1 METLNIAQE
10 KQRIQDQMEKLSEQF
25 ALLTRYEEL
34 AGSSEVSAS
43 PKMPKVTKTKAE
55 KTPKAPKSPP
65 PDGQKR
71 RGRPPGSK
79 NKPKDGSAPA
89 TSTESANAD
98 KPMKLP
104 EMLLTFINETKKP
117 LRLKDFVTMALHA
130 GYKSKAKKFENV
142 VYQTLHKLVGEGVL
156 KLDGV
161 TREYAKA
168 A

>member
-10 KQRIQDQMEKLSEQF
+10 KKRIQDQMEKLSEQF
-25 ALLTRYEEL
+25 ALLSRYEEL
-34 AGSSEVSAS
+34 AGQSGTVSE
-43 PKMPKVTKTKAE
+43 TKTVKVKAE
-55 KTPKAPKSPP
+55 KAPKAPKSPP
-65 PDGQKR
+65 ADGQKR
-71 RGRPPGSK
+71 GRGRPPGSK

-89 TSTESANAD
+89 TSSETAE

-104 EMLLTFINETKKP
+104 ELLMTFLSEVNKP
-117 LRLKDFVTMALHA
+117 LRLSDFVTMAREA

-142 VYQTLHKLVGEGVL
+142 VYQTLHKLVEAGVL
-156 KLDGV
+156 KRDGV